1 MSIRPIFEPTQHKPT
16 TRRLG
21 RSCAVAGMVIALLSV
36 TPMLSSV
43 ASAQNQTQNQIQAQA
58 RPSAVLIPDIDPLAF
73 AANAAL
79 EQLRIDLVQFDG
91 GEETSVTYLRLRREA
106 AEVAAKRLALD
117 PDELEAA
124 WADSDLNHQTAL
136 LAALTQVG
144 VPYKRYAMK
153 PGIGFDCSGL
163 TSFAWSQAGFNIPR
177 NSTRQIR
184 AADPRTKDT
193 AQAGD
198 LLRYP
203 GHVMMWLGVG
213 QAVIHSP
220 QPRQFVEVKILNTR
234 TMKRST
240 FGDPTE

>member
-1 MSIRPIFEPTQHKPT
+1 MFELTQQKPT
-16 TRRLG
+16 TRRFG
-21 RSCAVAGMVIALLSV
+21 RVSVVAGMVIALLNV
-36 TPMLSSV
+36 TPMLSSI
-43 ASAQNQTQNQIQAQA
+43 ASAQNISQTPA

-73 AANAAL
+73 AASEAL
-79 EQLRIDLVQFDG
+79 EQLQIDLIRHG
-91 GEETSVTYLRLRREA
+91 GSAETSVTYVRLRRET
-106 AEVAAKRLALD
+106 AEIAAKRLALD
-117 PDELEAA
+117 PDELEDA

-144 VPYKRYAMK
+144 VPYKKFARK

-163 TSFAWSQAGFNIPR
+163 TSFAWGQAGFNIPH

>member
-1 MSIRPIFEPTQHKPT
+1 MNSSYMNNFG
-16 TRRLG
+16 RRLIAIVG
-21 RSCAVAGMVIALLSV
+21 IVVVLISSGM
-36 TPMLSSV
+36 TTSV
-43 ASAQNQTQNQIQAQA
+43 ASAQSVVA
-58 RPSAVLIPDIDPLAF
+58 RSVVIPDIDPLALS
-73 AANAAL
+73 ANRAL
-79 EQLRIDLVQFDG
+79 EQLRDDLVRFDG
-91 GEETSVTYLRLRREA
+91 AGEISAAFARLRRSTVEL
-106 AEVAAKRLALD
+106 VADRLELD

-124 WADSDLNHQTAL
+124 WADADINHQTAL

-144 VPYKRYAMK
+144 VPYKKFAMK
-153 PGIGFDCSGL
+153 PGVGFDCSGL
-163 TSFAWSQAGFNIPR
+163 TSFAWGQAGFNLPH

-184 AADPRTKDT
+184 AADPRTRET

-220 QPRQFVEVKILNTR
+220 QPRQFVEVRILATR
-234 TMKRST
+234 SMNRST

>member
-1 MSIRPIFEPTQHKPT
+1 MNNFG
-16 TRRLG
+16 RRLIAIVG
-21 RSCAVAGMVIALLSV
+21 IVVVLISSGM
-36 TPMLSSV
+36 TTSV
-43 ASAQNQTQNQIQAQA
+43 ASAQSVVA
-58 RPSAVLIPDIDPLAF
+58 RSVVIPDIDPLALS
-73 AANAAL
+73 ANRAL
-79 EQLRIDLVQFDG
+79 EQLRDDLVRFDG
-91 GEETSVTYLRLRREA
+91 AGEISASFARLRRSTVEIV
-106 AEVAAKRLALD
+106 AERLELD

-124 WADSDLNHQTAL
+124 WADADINHQTAL

-144 VPYKRYAMK
+144 VPYKKFAMK
-153 PGIGFDCSGL
+153 PGVGFDCSGL
-163 TSFAWSQAGFNIPR
+163 TSFAWGQAGFNLPH

-184 AADPRTKDT
+184 AADPRTRET

-220 QPRQFVEVKILNTR
+220 QPRQFVEVRILATR
-234 TMKRST
+234 SMNRST

>member
-1 MSIRPIFEPTQHKPT
+1 MNSSYMNNFG
-16 TRRLG
+16 RRLIAIVG
-21 RSCAVAGMVIALLSV
+21 IVVVLISSGM
-36 TPMLSSV
+36 TTSV
-43 ASAQNQTQNQIQAQA
+43 ASAQSVVA
-58 RPSAVLIPDIDPLAF
+58 RSVVIPDIDPLALS
-73 AANAAL
+73 ANRAL
-79 EQLRIDLVQFDG
+79 EQLRDDLVRFDG
-91 GEETSVTYLRLRREA
+91 AGEISASFARLRRSTVEIV
-106 AEVAAKRLALD
+106 AERLELD

-124 WADSDLNHQTAL
+124 WADADINHQTAL

-144 VPYKRYAMK
+144 VPYKKFAMK
-153 PGIGFDCSGL
+153 PGVGFDCSGL
-163 TSFAWSQAGFNIPR
+163 TSFAWGQAGFNLPH

-184 AADPRTKDT
+184 AADPRTQET

-220 QPRQFVEVKILNTR
+220 QPRQFVEVRILATR
-234 TMKRST
+234 SMNRST

>member
-1 MSIRPIFEPTQHKPT
+1 MNDSHTNNFG
-16 TRRLG
+16 RRFI
-21 RSCAVAGMVIALLSV
+21 AVVGSVVALVSFVTVVAPVSV
-36 TPMLSSV
+36 
-43 ASAQNQTQNQIQAQA
+43 SAQKVVGQN
-58 RPSAVLIPDIDPLAF
+58 PLAVIIPDVDPLAF
-73 AANAAL
+73 SATQAL
-79 EQLRIDLVQFDG
+79 EQLRNDLIRFDG
-91 GEETSVTYLRLRREA
+91 SAEITLSFSRFRRA
-106 AEVAAKRLALD
+106 TAEQVADRLALD

-124 WADSDLNHQTAL
+124 WADSDINHQTAL

-144 VPYKRYAMK
+144 TPYKRFTMK

-163 TSFAWSQAGFNIPR
+163 TSFAWSQAGFSIPR
-177 NSTRQIR
+177 NSTQQIR
-184 AADPRTKDT
+184 AADPRTPDT

-220 QPRQFVEVKILNTR
+220 RPREFVEVKILAQR
-234 TMKRST
+234 SMKRSI

>member
-1 MSIRPIFEPTQHKPT
+1 MNNFG
-16 TRRLG
+16 RRLIAIVG
-21 RSCAVAGMVIALLSV
+21 IVVALLSSGV
-36 TPMLSSV
+36 MTSV
-43 ASAQNQTQNQIQAQA
+43 ASAQLVVA
-58 RPSAVLIPDIDPLAF
+58 RSVVIPDIDPLALS
-73 AANAAL
+73 ANRAL
-79 EQLRIDLVQFDG
+79 EQLRDDLVRFDG
-91 GEETSVTYLRLRREA
+91 AGETSAAFARLRRSTVEL
-106 AEVAAKRLALD
+106 VADRLELD

-124 WADSDLNHQTAL
+124 WADADINHQTAL

-144 VPYKRYAMK
+144 VPYKKFAMK
-153 PGIGFDCSGL
+153 PGVGFDCSGL
-163 TSFAWSQAGFNIPR
+163 TSFAWGQAGFNLPH

-184 AADPRTKDT
+184 AADPRTQEN

-220 QPRQFVEVKILNTR
+220 QPRQFVEVRILATR
-234 TMKRST
+234 SMNRST

>member
-1 MSIRPIFEPTQHKPT
+1 MIDSPRQN
-16 TRRLG
+16 RR
-21 RSCAVAGMVIALLSV
+21 VAGRCRRGLAVVGVVTSLL
-36 TPMLSSV
+36 TLSPTLASI
-43 ASAQNQTQNQIQAQA
+43 ASASSTSPA
-58 RPSAVLIPDIDPLAF
+58 AVVIPDIDPIAIVAF
-73 AANAAL
+73 QAL
-79 EQLRIDLVQFDG
+79 DQLREDSTRSDRGQDL
-91 GEETSVTYLRLRREA
+91 SATYIRLRRDV
-106 AEVAAKRLALD
+106 AELIADRLALNA
-117 PDELEAA
+117 DELEAA
-124 WADSDLNHQTAL
+124 WADSDINHQTAL
-136 LAALTQVG
+136 IAALTQVG
-144 VPYKRYAMK
+144 VPYKRFAMK

-163 TSFAWSQAGFNIPR
+163 TSFAWSQAGFNIPH

-184 AADPRTKDT
+184 AADPRTFDT

-234 TMKRST
+234 SMKRST

>member
-1 MSIRPIFEPTQHKPT
+1 MNDSHTNNFG
-16 TRRLG
+16 RR
-21 RSCAVAGMVIALLSV
+21 CIALVGSV
-36 TPMLSSV
+36 V
-43 ASAQNQTQNQIQAQA
+43 ALVSLMTVAAPVSASTQKVVSQN
-58 RPSAVLIPDIDPLAF
+58 PSAVVIPDIDPLAF
-73 AANAAL
+73 SATQTL
-79 EQLRIDLVQFDG
+79 EQLREDLIRFDG
-91 GEETSVTYLRLRREA
+91 SAEITMSFMRLRRA
-106 AEVAAKRLALD
+106 TAELVADRLALD

-124 WADSDLNHQTAL
+124 WADSDINHQTAL

-144 VPYKRYAMK
+144 TPYKRFTMK

-163 TSFAWSQAGFNIPR
+163 TSFAWSQAGFSIPR
-177 NSTRQIR
+177 NSTQQIR
-184 AADPRTKDT
+184 AADPRTPDT

-220 QPRQFVEVKILNTR
+220 RPREFVEVKILAQR
-234 TMKRST
+234 SMKRSI

>member
-1 MSIRPIFEPTQHKPT
+1 MIDSPRQN
-16 TRRLG
+16 RR
-21 RSCAVAGMVIALLSV
+21 VAGRCRRGLAVMGVVTSLL
-36 TPMLSSV
+36 TLSPTLASV
-43 ASAQNQTQNQIQAQA
+43 ASASSTSPA
-58 RPSAVLIPDIDPLAF
+58 AVVIPDIDPIAIVAF
-73 AANAAL
+73 QAL
-79 EQLRIDLVQFDG
+79 DQLREDSTRSDRGQDL
-91 GEETSVTYLRLRREA
+91 SATYIRLRRDV
-106 AEVAAKRLALD
+106 AELIADRLALNA
-117 PDELEAA
+117 DELEAA
-124 WADSDLNHQTAL
+124 WADSDINHQTAL
-136 LAALTQVG
+136 IAALTQVG
-144 VPYKRYAMK
+144 VPYKRFAMK

-163 TSFAWSQAGFNIPR
+163 TSFAWSQAGFNIPH

-184 AADPRTKDT
+184 AADPRTFDT

-234 TMKRST
+234 SMKRST

>member
-1 MSIRPIFEPTQHKPT
+1 MNSSYMNNFG
-16 TRRLG
+16 RRLIAIVG
-21 RSCAVAGMVIALLSV
+21 IVVVLISSGM
-36 TPMLSSV
+36 TTSV
-43 ASAQNQTQNQIQAQA
+43 ASAQSVVA
-58 RPSAVLIPDIDPLAF
+58 RSVVIPDIDPLALS
-73 AANAAL
+73 ANRAL
-79 EQLRIDLVQFDG
+79 EQLRDDLVRFDG
-91 GEETSVTYLRLRREA
+91 AGEISAAFARLRRSTVEIV
-106 AEVAAKRLALD
+106 AERLELE

-124 WADSDLNHQTAL
+124 WADADINHQTAL

-144 VPYKRYAMK
+144 VPYKKFAMK
-153 PGIGFDCSGL
+153 PGVGFDCSGL
-163 TSFAWSQAGFNIPR
+163 TSFAWGQAGFNLPH

-184 AADPRTKDT
+184 AADPRTRET

-220 QPRQFVEVKILNTR
+220 QPRQFVEVRILATR
-234 TMKRST
+234 SMNRST

>member
-1 MSIRPIFEPTQHKPT
+1 MNNFG
-16 TRRLG
+16 RRLIAIVG
-21 RSCAVAGMVIALLSV
+21 IVVVLISSGM
-36 TPMLSSV
+36 TTSV
-43 ASAQNQTQNQIQAQA
+43 ASAQSVVA
-58 RPSAVLIPDIDPLAF
+58 RSVVIPDIDPLALS
-73 AANAAL
+73 ANRAL
-79 EQLRIDLVQFDG
+79 EQLRDDLVRFDG
-91 GEETSVTYLRLRREA
+91 AGEISAAFARLRRSTVEIV
-106 AEVAAKRLALD
+106 AERLELD

-124 WADSDLNHQTAL
+124 WADADINHQTAL

-144 VPYKRYAMK
+144 VPYKKFAMK
-153 PGIGFDCSGL
+153 PGVGFDCSGL
-163 TSFAWSQAGFNIPR
+163 TSFAWGQAGFNLPH

-184 AADPRTKDT
+184 AADPRTRET

-220 QPRQFVEVKILNTR
+220 QPRQFVEVRILATR
-234 TMKRST
+234 SMNRST

>member
-1 MSIRPIFEPTQHKPT
+1 MNDSHTNNFG
-16 TRRLG
+16 RRFI
-21 RSCAVAGMVIALLSV
+21 AV
-36 TPMLSSV
+36 V
-43 ASAQNQTQNQIQAQA
+43 ASVVALVSFVAVSA
-58 RPSAVLIPDIDPLAF
+58 PLPVSAVSAQKVVGQIPTAVVIPNFDPLALS
-73 AANAAL
+73 ANRAL
-79 EQLRIDLVQFDG
+79 EQLREDLIRFDG
-91 GEETSVTYLRLRREA
+91 SPETSVLFIRLRRA
-106 AEVAAKRLALD
+106 TAEQVAERLALD
-117 PDELEAA
+117 ADELEAA
-124 WADSDLNHQTAL
+124 WADSDVNHQTAL

-144 VPYKRYAMK
+144 VPYKKFAMK

-163 TSFAWSQAGFNIPR
+163 TSFAWGQAGFNLPH

-184 AADPRTKDT
+184 AADPRTHDT

-220 QPRQFVEVKILNTR
+220 QPRQFVEVRILAQ
-234 TMKRST
+234 RSMNRSI

>member
-1 MSIRPIFEPTQHKPT
+1 MNDSHTNNFG
-16 TRRLG
+16 RRFI
-21 RSCAVAGMVIALLSV
+21 AVVGSVVALVSFVTVAAPVSV
-36 TPMLSSV
+36 
-43 ASAQNQTQNQIQAQA
+43 SAQKVVGQN
-58 RPSAVLIPDIDPLAF
+58 PSAVIIPDVDPLAF
-73 AANAAL
+73 SATQAL
-79 EQLRIDLVQFDG
+79 EQLRNDLIRFDG
-91 GEETSVTYLRLRREA
+91 SAEITFSFSRLRRA
-106 AEVAAKRLALD
+106 TAEQVADRLALD

-124 WADSDLNHQTAL
+124 WADSDINHQTAL

-144 VPYKRYAMK
+144 TPYQRFTMK

-163 TSFAWSQAGFNIPR
+163 TSFAWSQAGFSIPR
-177 NSTRQIR
+177 NSTQQIR
-184 AADPRTKDT
+184 AADPRTPDT

-220 QPRQFVEVKILNTR
+220 RPRQFVEVKILAPR
-234 TMKRST
+234 SMKRSI

>member
-1 MSIRPIFEPTQHKPT
+1 MSDSYMNNFG
-16 TRRLG
+16 RRLIAIVG
-21 RSCAVAGMVIALLSV
+21 IVVALLSSGV
-36 TPMLSSV
+36 MTSV
-43 ASAQNQTQNQIQAQA
+43 ASAQLVVA
-58 RPSAVLIPDIDPLAF
+58 RSVVIPDIDPLALS
-73 AANAAL
+73 ANRAL
-79 EQLRIDLVQFDG
+79 EQLRNDLVRFDG
-91 GEETSVTYLRLRREA
+91 ASETSAAFARLRRSTVEL
-106 AEVAAKRLALD
+106 VADRLELD

-124 WADSDLNHQTAL
+124 WADADINHQTAL

-144 VPYKRYAMK
+144 VPYKKFAMK
-153 PGIGFDCSGL
+153 PGVGFDCSGL
-163 TSFAWSQAGFNIPR
+163 TSFAWGQAGFNLPH

-184 AADPRTKDT
+184 AADPRTQEN

-220 QPRQFVEVKILNTR
+220 QPRQFVEVRILATR
-234 TMKRST
+234 SMNRST

>member
-1 MSIRPIFEPTQHKPT
+1 MNNFG
-16 TRRLG
+16 RRLIAIVG
-21 RSCAVAGMVIALLSV
+21 IVVALLSSGV
-36 TPMLSSV
+36 MTSV
-43 ASAQNQTQNQIQAQA
+43 ASAQSVVA
-58 RPSAVLIPDIDPLAF
+58 RSVVIPDIDPLALS
-73 AANAAL
+73 ANRAL
-79 EQLRIDLVQFDG
+79 EQLRDDLVRFDG
-91 GEETSVTYLRLRREA
+91 AGETSAAFARLRRSTVEL
-106 AEVAAKRLALD
+106 VADRLELD

-124 WADSDLNHQTAL
+124 WADADINHQTAL

-144 VPYKRYAMK
+144 VPYKKFAMK
-153 PGIGFDCSGL
+153 PGVGFDCSGL
-163 TSFAWSQAGFNIPR
+163 TSFAWGQAGFNLPH

-184 AADPRTKDT
+184 AADPRTQEN

-220 QPRQFVEVKILNTR
+220 QPRQFVEVRILATR
-234 TMKRST
+234 SMNRST

>member
-1 MSIRPIFEPTQHKPT
+1 MFELTQQKPT
-16 TRRLG
+16 TRRFG
-21 RSCAVAGMVIALLSV
+21 RVSVVAGMVIALLNV
-36 TPMLSSV
+36 TPMLSSI
-43 ASAQNQTQNQIQAQA
+43 ASAQNMSQTPA

-73 AANAAL
+73 AASEAL
-79 EQLRIDLVQFDG
+79 EQLQIDLIRHG
-91 GEETSVTYLRLRREA
+91 GSAETSVTYVRLRRET
-106 AEVAAKRLALD
+106 AEIAAKRLALD
-117 PDELEAA
+117 PDELEDA
-124 WADSDLNHQTAL
+124 WAGSDLNHQTAL

-144 VPYKRYAMK
+144 VPYKKFARK

-163 TSFAWSQAGFNIPR
+163 TSFAWGQAGFNIPH

>member
-1 MSIRPIFEPTQHKPT
+1 MNDSHTNNFGRRFVAVVGSVVALVSLITMSAVVPVSASAVSAQKVVGQNPT
-16 TRRLG
+16 
-21 RSCAVAGMVIALLSV
+21 AVVIA
-36 TPMLSSV
+36 
-43 ASAQNQTQNQIQAQA
+43 NF
-58 RPSAVLIPDIDPLAF
+58 DPLALS
-73 AANAAL
+73 ANRAL
-79 EQLRIDLVQFDG
+79 EQLREDLIRFDG
-91 GEETSVTYLRLRREA
+91 SPETSVLFIRLRRA
-106 AEVAAKRLALD
+106 TAEQVAERLALD
-117 PDELEAA
+117 ADELEAA
-124 WADSDLNHQTAL
+124 WAESDVNHQTAL

-144 VPYKRYAMK
+144 VPYKKFAMK

-163 TSFAWSQAGFNIPR
+163 TSFAWGQAGFNLPH

-184 AADPRTKDT
+184 AADPRTHDT

-220 QPRQFVEVKILNTR
+220 EPRQFVEVRILAQ
-234 TMKRST
+234 RSMNRSI

>member
-1 MSIRPIFEPTQHKPT
+1 MFELTQQKPT
-16 TRRLG
+16 TRRFG
-21 RSCAVAGMVIALLSV
+21 RVSVVAGMVIALLNV
-36 TPMLSSV
+36 TPMLSSIV
-43 ASAQNQTQNQIQAQA
+43 SAQNMSQSSA

-73 AANAAL
+73 AASEAL
-79 EQLRIDLVQFDG
+79 EQLQIDLIRNG
-91 GEETSVTYLRLRREA
+91 GSAETSVTYVRLRRET
-106 AEVAAKRLALD
+106 AEFAAKRLALD
-117 PDELEAA
+117 PDELEDA

-144 VPYKRYAMK
+144 VPYKKFARK

-163 TSFAWSQAGFNIPR
+163 TSFAWGQAGFNIPH